1 MTTETFDPINPPKT
15 CPECAR
21 KGVKK
26 KVKCYFINL
35 DNEGVIMC
43 EEENCPWPFNSN
55 LREKVVVEVNQREKE
70 KKKVKVT
77 NDN

>member
-1 MTTETFDPINPPKT
+1 MTTETFDPINPPKV

-26 KVKCYFINL
+26 KVKCYLINL

-43 EEENCPWPFNSN
+43 EDENCPWPFNSN
-55 LREKVVVEVNQREKE
+55 LGEKVVVEVKPGEKE
-70 KKKVKVT
+70 KKKVKS
-77 NDN
+77 NDIN